1 MIITV
6 KRHSSLCIKLR
17 KSRNSKIRLPMNVIV
32 NIGCPSKSF
41 RTMRKIKTQAQKLIN
56 KS

>member
-1 MIITV
+1 MITTV
-6 KRHSSLCIKLR
+6 KRHSSLFIKLR
-17 KSRNSKIRLPMNVIV
+17 KSRNSKIRLPMSVIV

-41 RTMRKIKTQAQKLIN
+41 RIMRKIKTQAQKLTN